1 MPNQKDGPVSFL
13 SIRPLVAALALSAAA
28 IAALPAWATE
38 DPVDPYVQSNANADA
53 TPVKDPDLFKE
64 FHGKEGISRI
74 VEDMV
79 DRSSHN
85 PEIAGIFKPFNLE
98 RLRRTLKEQL
108 CYILGGPCDYTGR
121 TMQQAHKDMGL
132 QPKDFNA
139 LVEDLQWAMR
149 KEGVPFPAQNKLLA
163 KLAPMKRD
171 MMQH

>member
-1 MPNQKDGPVSFL
+1 MPNRKDGPVSFL
-13 SIRPLVAALALSAAA
+13 PLRSLAVALALSTTVTVALQAA
-28 IAALPAWATE
+28 ATE

-53 TPVKDPDLFKE
+53 TPVTDPDLFKE

-74 VEDMV
+74 VEAMV

-108 CYILGGPCDYTGR
+108 CYVLGGPCDYTGR
-121 TMQQAHKDMGL
+121 TMQEAHKDMGL
-132 QPKDFNA
+132 QAKDFNA

-149 KEGVPFPAQNKLLA
+149 KEGVSFSAQNKLLA

-171 MMQH
+171 MMQR